1 MKPITPESLYDLIIL
16 DDVQVSPDG
25 SYAVFTRTYADP
37 SSNDY
42 RRTIWIKDL
51 TKPNAPARPLTAG
64 PKDRMPRWSPDGVHL
79 AFIAERGD
87 KPQVFVLPMRMP
99 GEARSV
105 TAHPSGVSAFAW
117 SRDVRR
123 IAFVARMRADECDEE
138 DKRLREGD
146 PALRDGVA
154 IDPRTRTAED
164 KKKFDIELLE
174 AGTRFTLRFELL
186 LPEHLEEQQRL
197 LLALAIALQGFE
209 RGEIGLGARKR
220 RGLGR
225 CHILGQWT
233 VVEYDL
239 RGRRSDLIAWLKRER
254 PHLKTGSDIATL
266 LGVSGRANLDQRSCL
281 TLRATFALEGSLLI
295 RSSSG
300 DLNAPDSVHLHSRR
314 NGKDVPILSGTSLAG
329 ALRAR
334 ALRIANTLRPDAYQA
349 NRELVDALFGVRH
362 TEEEQRSPSKR
373 RTLTASRLVVHE
385 KVIERPVMPELVQS
399 RVKIDRFTGGAYP
412 TALFSE
418 QPVFAKDDTELTLYL
433 ELLSPKDY
441 EIGLLLLLLKD
452 LWTGDLPLGGEIS
465 VGRGRLRGRSATL
478 SWKRAGQT
486 EEWRIERA
494 GDDPN
499 DSRLKISGDQ
509 ARLEAFVS
517 EHLRC
522 ELFGAEVLS
531 GA

>member
-1 MKPITPESLYDLIIL
+1 MIPQFANSREIAKRVLVEGTLAL
-16 DDVQVSPDG
+16 V
-25 SYAVFTRTYADP
+25 T
-37 SSNDY
+37 
-42 RRTIWIKDL
+42 
-51 TKPNAPARPLTAG
+51 PARFGGGEPDDLLDMPLLFDPVEQRALLTGTSIAG
-64 PKDRMPRWSPDGVHL
+64 ALRNYLRVREVGYGRKEGSDSLCVALFGREQGAKEGLHS
-79 AFIAERGD
+79 
-87 KPQVFVLPMRMP
+87 VLLTHDALSETP
-99 GEARSV
+99 GR
-105 TAHPSGVSAFAW
+105 
-117 SRDVRR
+117 
-123 IAFVARMRADECDEE
+123 
-138 DKRLREGD
+138 
-146 PALRDGVA
+146 PATELRDGVA

-186 LPEHLEEQQRL
+186 LPEHPEEQQRL

-225 CHILGQWT
+225 CRILGQWT

-266 LGVSGRANLDQRSCL
+266 LGVSERANLDQRSCL

-295 RSSSG
+295 RSSRG

-334 ALRIANTLRPDAYQA
+334 ALRIVNTLRPDAYQA
-349 NRELVDALFGVRH
+349 NWELVDALFGVRH
-362 TEEEQRSPSKR
+362 TEKEQHSPDKR

-385 KVIERPVMPELVQS
+385 TVIQQPVTPELVQS
-399 RVKIDRFTGGAYP
+399 RIKIDRFTGGAYP

-465 VGRGRLRGRSATL
+465 VGRGRLEGKSAEL
-478 SWKRAGQT
+478 RLQRDDGEQV
-486 EEWRIERA
+486 WRISAENGALRIE
-494 GDDPN
+494 GD
-499 DSRLKISGDQ
+499 RQ
-509 ARLEAFVS
+509 QLESFVS
-517 EHLRC
+517 EHLRGYFAPSQTPPQAGNVNATVK
-522 ELFGAEVLS
+522 E
-531 GA
+531 

>member
-1 MKPITPESLYDLIIL
+1 MAPQFANSREIAKRVLVEGTLAL
-16 DDVQVSPDG
+16 V
-25 SYAVFTRTYADP
+25 T
-37 SSNDY
+37 
-42 RRTIWIKDL
+42 
-51 TKPNAPARPLTAG
+51 PARFGGGEPDDLLDMPLLLDAVEQRALLTGASIAG
-64 PKDRMPRWSPDGVHL
+64 ALRNYLRIREVGYGRKEGSDSLCVALFGREQGAKEGPHS
-79 AFIAERGD
+79 
-87 KPQVFVLPMRMP
+87 VLLTHDALSETP
-99 GEARSV
+99 GR
-105 TAHPSGVSAFAW
+105 PST
-117 SRDVRR
+117 
-123 IAFVARMRADECDEE
+123 E
-138 DKRLREGD
+138 
-146 PALRDGVA
+146 LRDGVA

-186 LPEHLEEQQRL
+186 LPEHPEEQQRL

-225 CHILGQWT
+225 CRILGQWT

-266 LGVSGRANLDQRSCL
+266 LGVSERANLDQRSCL

-295 RSSSG
+295 RSSRG

-334 ALRIANTLRPDAYQA
+334 ALRIVNTLRPDAYQA
-349 NRELVDALFGVRH
+349 NWELVDALFGVRH
-362 TEEEQRSPSKR
+362 TEEEQRSPDKR

-385 KVIERPVMPELVQS
+385 TVIQQPVTPELVQS
-399 RVKIDRFTGGAYP
+399 RIKIDRFTGGAYP

-478 SWKRAGQT
+478 IWKRAGQA
-486 EEWRIERA
+486 EEWRIERD

-499 DSRLKISGDQ
+499 DSHLKISGDQ
-509 ARLEAFVS
+509 ARLETFVS
-517 EHLRC
+517 EHLRR
-522 ELFGAEVLS
+522 ELLGAEVPS
-531 GA
+531 DA

>member
-1 MKPITPESLYDLIIL
+1 MVPQFANSREIAKRVLVEGTLAL
-16 DDVQVSPDG
+16 V
-25 SYAVFTRTYADP
+25 T
-37 SSNDY
+37 
-42 RRTIWIKDL
+42 
-51 TKPNAPARPLTAG
+51 PARFGGGEPDDLLDMPLLLDAVEQRALLTGTSIAG
-64 PKDRMPRWSPDGVHL
+64 ALRNYLRAREVGYGGKEGSDSLCVALFGREQGAKEGLHS
-79 AFIAERGD
+79 
-87 KPQVFVLPMRMP
+87 VLLTHDALSETP
-99 GEARSV
+99 GR
-105 TAHPSGVSAFAW
+105 
-117 SRDVRR
+117 
-123 IAFVARMRADECDEE
+123 
-138 DKRLREGD
+138 
-146 PALRDGVA
+146 PATELRDGVA

-186 LPEHLEEQQRL
+186 LPEHPEEQQRL

-225 CHILGQWT
+225 CRILGQWT

-334 ALRIANTLRPDAYQA
+334 VRIANTLRPDAYQA
-349 NRELVDALFGVRH
+349 NWELVDALFGVRH
-362 TEEEQRSPSKR
+362 TEEEQRSPGKR

-385 KVIERPVMPELVQS
+385 TVIQRPVTPELVQS

-465 VGRGRLRGRSATL
+465 VGRGRLEGKSAEL
-478 SWKRAGQT
+478 RLQRDDGEQV
-486 EEWRIERA
+486 WRISAENGALRIE
-494 GDDPN
+494 GD
-499 DSRLKISGDQ
+499 RQ
-509 ARLEAFVS
+509 QLESFVS
-517 EHLRC
+517 EHLRGYFAPSQTPPQAGNVNATVK
-522 ELFGAEVLS
+522 E
-531 GA
+531 

>member
-25 SYAVFTRTYADP
+25 AYAVFTRTYADP

-64 PKDRMPRWSPDGVHL
+64 PKDRMPRWSPDGAHL

-186 LPEHLEEQQRL
+186 LPEHPEEQQRL

-220 RGLGR
+220 RGLGQCR
-225 CHILGQWT
+225 LAGDWKVIRYNVRG
-233 VVEYDL
+233 ERRDL
-239 RGRRSDLIAWLKRER
+239 VAWLER
-254 PHLKTGSDIATL
+254 DQSGAKTGRDIATL
-266 LGVSGRANLDQRSCL
+266 LGLSSEDAQLDCRHRFVLS
-281 TLRATFALEGSLLI
+281 ATFTLEGSLLI
-295 RSSSG
+295 RSGSG
-300 DLNAPDSVHLHSRR
+300 DLNAPDTAHLRSRR
-314 NGKDVPILSGTSLAG
+314 NGKQAPILSGTSLAG

-334 ALRIANTLRPDAYQA
+334 ALRIVNTFAP
-349 NRELVDALFGVRH
+349 EKGWSLVEDVFGVRAR
-362 TEEEQRSPSKR
+362 EPKDKR
-373 RTLTASRLVVHE
+373 PLTASRLIVHE
-385 KVIERPVMPELVQS
+385 AEIRRPVTPEFVQS

-418 QPVFAKDDTELTLYL
+418 QPVFAKDDTEVTIRL
-433 ELLSPKDY
+433 ELLSPKDH
-441 EIGLLLLLLKD
+441 EIGLVLLLLKD
-452 LWTGDLPLGGEIS
+452 LWTGDLPLGGESS
-465 VGRGRLRGRSATL
+465 VGRGRLQG
-478 SWKRAGQT
+478 KRAEITFGAHKWT
-486 EEWRIERA
+486 IEG
-494 GDDPN
+494 GDAL
-499 DSRLKISGDQ
+499 SVTGDQ
-509 ARLEAFVS
+509 QQLEGYVSAFTQ
-517 EHLRC
+517 
-522 ELFGAEVLS
+522 EV
-531 GA
+531 AK